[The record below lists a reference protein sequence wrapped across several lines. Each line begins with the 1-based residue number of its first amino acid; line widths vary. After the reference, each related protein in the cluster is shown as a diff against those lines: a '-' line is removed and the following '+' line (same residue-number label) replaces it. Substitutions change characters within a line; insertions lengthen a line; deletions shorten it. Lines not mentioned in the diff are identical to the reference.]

1 MHDFCLVIFTL
12 KNLQDLL
19 LLGSFSGLRY
29 HFGRLVWKSTE
40 YTFGISPLWS
50 VCQLERRAAREG
62 WDLPGTKQWEPTHCR
77 NRQPGSRGPLCT
89 LTIIT
94 INIIINTPTV
104 SGRQQHHN
112 ALKTLAQEFSF
123 SRSWCDLWLKAIR
136 YQLIGFTLIYIVV
149 SSSSV
154 VVIITRRSVVQIVLK
169 NKEPWHL

>member
-29 HFGRLVWKSTE
+29 HFGRLVQKSTE

-50 VCQLERRAAREG
+50 VCQLERRAPREG

-149 SSSSV
+149 SSSSG
-154 VVIITRRSVVQIVLK
+154 VVILILS
-169 NKEPWHL
+169 